1 MELTAMSRTIHKTDS
16 VTLEGFQAILAP
28 SKFGYSLSAVVD
40 QSVVDKLETERSEVL
55 KWAESKLKNPRRST
69 LKPEPWEEV
78 SDGKYKLKFSWN
90 EERRPPV
97 VDTEGTPITD
107 VKTPLYAGSTVKLG
121 FYQKP
126 YILRDGVTYGSSLKL
141 VGVQV
146 VSVKGEA
153 GVDTG
158 DLDATEVAELFGT
171 TAGFKTTDPNVTP
184 STDVNEEEDF

>member
-1 MELTAMSRTIHKTDS
+1 MSRTIHTTDKP
-16 VTLEGFQAILAP
+16 VTLEGFQAVLAP
-28 SKFGYSLSAVVD
+28 SKFGYSLSAIVD
-40 QSVVDKLETERSEVL
+40 SDTIDKLETERSDVL
-55 KWAESKLKNPRRST
+55 KWAESKLKNPKRST

-78 SDGKYKLKFSWN
+78 SEGKYKLKFSWN
-90 EERRPPV
+90 EEKKPPV
-97 VDTEGTPITD
+97 VDTEGSPVTD
-107 VKTPLYAGSTVKLG
+107 TKTPLYAGSTVKLG

-158 DLDATEVAELFGT
+158 DLYADAVAELFGNT
-171 TAGFKTTDPNVTP
+171 SGFKTSDPNVTP
-184 STDVNEEEDF
+184 TSTDDEDEDF